1 MYAPIRPPDR
11 ALMPSSCCQRQS
23 LLDRRD
29 ERRDSSRHRNTR
41 IIYIKV
47 YCKYYSCGHAVRPCL
62 LHMFSS
68 FVLPVRPIQKA
79 LCLFL
84 FISTPNRTRLS
95 YSSAPLHLGMRKKS
109 KCSGPDWIGIRLS
122 HPAPRSRLCINPDPV
137 GCDKNCD

>member
-68 FVLPVRPIQKA
+68 FVLPVRPIQKSA
-79 LCLFL
+79 LSLSIHFDSKSNAPFL
-84 FISTPNRTRLS
+84 FF
-95 YSSAPLHLGMRKKS
+95 SAPPSRNEKEIEMLWSGLDWNTFVPTGTAFSPLH
-109 KCSGPDWIGIRLS
+109 
-122 HPAPRSRLCINPDPV
+122 
-137 GCDKNCD
+137 